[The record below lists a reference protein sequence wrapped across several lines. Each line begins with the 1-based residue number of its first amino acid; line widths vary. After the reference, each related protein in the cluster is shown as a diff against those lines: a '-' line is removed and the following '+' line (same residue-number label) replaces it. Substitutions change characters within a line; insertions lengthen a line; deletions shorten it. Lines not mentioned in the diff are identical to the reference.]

1 MFNEL
6 CSLVEGKN
14 NPEVIKNL
22 FVTTSI
28 IESKARINEQIDK
41 DKNYISIV
49 NERRCLVS
57 NIYELYMWIYRE
69 NINLQDRDKII
80 NYIKLLIEYRD
91 DNKTDKVTLVEKGI
105 NESNNIKTKIIISTI
120 LVILEELDRLNE
132 LVKLSEKAQI

>member
-6 CSLVEGKN
+6 HSLLEGKN

-28 IESKARINEQIDK
+28 IESKARINKQIDE

-69 NINLQDRDKII
+69 SINLEDRDKII
-80 NYIKLLIEYRD
+80 NYIKLLIEYID
-91 DNKTDKVTLVEKGI
+91 GDITDKVTILEKGI
-105 NESNNIKTKIIISTI
+105 KESKNINTKIIISTI
-120 LVILEELDRLNE
+120 VIIFKELERLSELI
-132 LVKLSEKAQI
+132 KLSEKAQI